1 MYHFL
6 EALSVPILIF
16 SAQEKLTY
24 AVNLSIQLQFESYL
38 EKLAVDSLKM
48 NVDEYKQIRDTHT
61 QDWIIDE
68 LQKRSLTKGLTTYN
82 LRTLREALL
91 RNQTF
96 ANRTHQEWQPA
107 EVRGTLTECRYPY
120 NCVLRGKLSKFPL
133 VNEKNI
139 KP

>member
-107 EVRGTLTECRYPY
+107 EVRGTLTECRYPLI
-120 NCVLRGKLSKFPL
+120 VF
-133 VNEKNI
+133 
-139 KP
+139 

>member
-1 MYHFL
+1 
-6 EALSVPILIF
+6 
-16 SAQEKLTY
+16 
-24 AVNLSIQLQFESYL
+24 
-38 EKLAVDSLKM
+38 M

-120 NCVLRGKLSKFPL
+120 NCVLRGKLSKCPL

>member
-1 MYHFL
+1 MHHFL

-48 NVDEYKQIRDTHT
+48 NVDEYKQLRDTHT

-68 LQKRSLTKGLTTYN
+68 LQKRSLTKGLSTYN

-107 EVRGTLTECRYPY
+107 EVRGTLTECRYPLI
-120 NCVLRGKLSKFPL
+120 VF
-133 VNEKNI
+133 
-139 KP
+139 

>member
-1 MYHFL
+1 MHHFL

-107 EVRGTLTECRYPY
+107 EVRGTLTECRYPLI
-120 NCVLRGKLSKFPL
+120 VF
-133 VNEKNI
+133 
-139 KP
+139 

>member
-1 MYHFL
+1 
-6 EALSVPILIF
+6 
-16 SAQEKLTY
+16 
-24 AVNLSIQLQFESYL
+24 
-38 EKLAVDSLKM
+38 M
-48 NVDEYKQIRDTHT
+48 NVDEYKQIRDTHS

-91 RNQTF
+91 RNQTL

-107 EVRGTLTECRYPY
+107 EVRGTLIECRYPY
-120 NCVLRGKLSKFPL
+120 NYVLRGKFSKCPL

-139 KP
+139 KPSDIINLLETY

>member
-1 MYHFL
+1 MHHFL

-120 NCVLRGKLSKFPL
+120 NCVLRGKLSKCPS